1 MVGILGGKLP
11 LPRDTVIGPMRD
23 RVIKQIAQTLP
34 AYQQRADV
42 TQEGAVNGDGVKAL
56 LCEMLLQTLND
67 QPAAPVVCLPLFS
80 RGNRMSPFKVTNVS
94 IVDNTLSFTVMPMNA
109 SERTELLTQI
119 KQTLADGT
127 NFRPRVISRYAVAF
141 VFCTRRCCQPHCN
154 SCALHSDQVSFTRQ
168 NQAFSIWHTDCMR
181 IAGYPVDGD
190 DRDEH
195 DAKPW

>member
-1 MVGILGGKLP
+1 MKLVGILGGKLP

-42 TQEGAVNGDGVKAL
+42 TQEGAVNGDAVKAL

-94 IVDNTLSFTVMPMNA
+94 IVDNTLSFTVMPLNA

-119 KQTLADGT
+119 KQPSQMAQTSG
-127 NFRPRVISRYAVAF
+127 
-141 VFCTRRCCQPHCN
+141 H
-154 SCALHSDQVSFTRQ
+154 
-168 NQAFSIWHTDCMR
+168 
-181 IAGYPVDGD
+181 
-190 DRDEH
+190 E
-195 DAKPW
+195 